1 MTGTITDTSSFEAD
15 VDEWTTSTFL
25 RKAGSTGS
33 TSTGPLSA
41 ADGSYYVYCETSSPN
56 FPGVNFDLEKTFSA
70 GQELYGIAFQYHMYG
85 GTMGSAVLE
94 SDSPAPAPA
103 AVTVTIGNSGGFL
116 EMLRSGNFHFK
127 FQFSFQLIT
136 RTHTHARAHAHT
148 HTHARARQGRFCC
161 FRGSSAANQVAQITA
176 RRISRLQEHRLFRDM
191 EIRWQAVKATAM
203 LLRHAVISRSL
214 L

>member
-1 MTGTITDTSSFEAD
+1 MTGTITDTSSYEAD

-94 SDSPAPAPA
+94 SCSPAPAP
-103 AVTVTIGNSGGFL
+103 VGMLCVCVCVVCLSVYLSVRPSVRRSVPPSVCPSFL
-116 EMLRSGNFHFK
+116 N
-127 FQFSFQLIT
+127 
-136 RTHTHARAHAHT
+136 
-148 HTHARARQGRFCC
+148 
-161 FRGSSAANQVAQITA
+161 
-176 RRISRLQEHRLFRDM
+176 
-191 EIRWQAVKATAM
+191 
-203 LLRHAVISRSL
+203 
-214 L
+214 